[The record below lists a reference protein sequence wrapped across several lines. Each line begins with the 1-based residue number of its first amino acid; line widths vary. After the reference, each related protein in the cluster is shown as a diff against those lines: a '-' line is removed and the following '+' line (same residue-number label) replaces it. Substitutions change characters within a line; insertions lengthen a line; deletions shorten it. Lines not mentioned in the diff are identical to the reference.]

1 MEDAMNET
9 YAPSVEVE
17 VPDSSPQTAAEE
29 RLAAPLEK
37 RTIAMIAAAL
47 VVVPFVLYAGTAFF
61 IPLFVSIFMSYA
73 LSPVVDWLEKCRL
86 PRSISAA
93 LTMVLVTLL
102 VVLGVQQALSGT
114 ADVLEELPQAVQ
126 KLRFEV
132 AAWQRDGKSSALKQ
146 VQKTADELQKL
157 AGAST
162 AGAAAAPA
170 PAAPAAPTEPK
181 QIVMAGT
188 MGMAI
193 FVGQLVSVLFLS
205 YFILAAG
212 DLFRRRLL
220 QVMEPSLSA
229 RKKAL
234 QILQQIHLV
243 SQRYFALVLAMNIV
257 VGFATTIGLFLLDV
271 RHPVFWGMAMAI
283 VHTIPYLGAASV
295 TAAVGLI
302 AYLQF
307 GALVPALTAAA
318 VPLMASMLIGIGLQ
332 TVLMG
337 PRRADECRRRVRRPA
352 LLRNGVGNVGPPARV
367 SDHGDNQDRVRRDRA
382 PEAGGAADGSVIV
395 QPSLR
400 TRLLASLFLA
410 ATLLVSSCA
419 TLSPGLGVAK
429 TESAALASP
438 ETTTLGKR
446 FAARAKEHPGMSG
459 FRLLVDGADS
469 FALRLQIAE
478 KAEKT
483 LDVQYFVLQQD
494 DTGQL
499 LLGALL
505 DAADRGI
512 RVRILLD
519 DALGI
524 DGGDTPAARGASE
537 HRDPH
542 LQSVSRAARVRVPAG
557 ARVLA
562 AGWKAR
568 LPDAQQALSSATTQS
583 P

>member
-1 MEDAMNET
+1 MNET

-162 AGAAAAPA
+162 AGAAPVPAHAAPG
-170 PAAPAAPTEPK
+170 APTEPK

-307 GALVPALTAAA
+307 GAVVPALTAAA

-337 PRRADECRRRVRRPA
+337 
-352 LLRNGVGNVGPPARV
+352 
-367 SDHGDNQDRVRRDRA
+367 
-382 PEAGGAADGSVIV
+382 
-395 QPSLR
+395 
-400 TRLLASLFLA
+400 
-410 ATLLVSSCA
+410 
-419 TLSPGLGVAK
+419 
-429 TESAALASP
+429 
-438 ETTTLGKR
+438 
-446 FAARAKEHPGMSG
+446 
-459 FRLLVDGADS
+459 
-469 FALRLQIAE
+469 
-478 KAEKT
+478 
-483 LDVQYFVLQQD
+483 
-494 DTGQL
+494 
-499 LLGALL
+499 
-505 DAADRGI
+505 
-512 RVRILLD
+512 
-519 DALGI
+519 
-524 DGGDTPAARGASE
+524 
-537 HRDPH
+537 
-542 LQSVSRAARVRVPAG
+542 RAARMNAVVVFVALLFFG
-557 ARVLA
+557 MVWGMWGLLLA
-562 AGWKAR
+562 FPIMATIKIVFGEIEHLK
-568 LPDAQQALSSATTQS
+568 PVALLMEA
-583 P
+583 